1 MQDRIRNILEEHQ
14 LVLERVLSE
23 AGQWQLIEAI
33 TLEVV
38 KTFRSGNKV
47 LFCGNGGSAA
57 DAQHLAAELSGRF
70 FLDRPALFSEALH
83 VNPSFLTAVSNDFG
97 FDQVFSRGVEA
108 MGKSGDLLIALSTS
122 GSSTNV
128 LNAMAKA
135 RQLGLKVVGF
145 TGSKG
150 YAMKDLADLL
160 LVVPSENTPRIQ
172 EVHLLIGH
180 VICELA
186 EESLFSNQ

>member
-1 MQDRIRNILEEHQ
+1 MQDRILNILDEHH
-14 LVLERVLSE
+14 LVMERMLSD
-23 AGQWQLIEAI
+23 AGQWKLIEAI

-57 DAQHLAAELSGRF
+57 DAQHLAGELSGRF
-70 FLDRPALFSEALH
+70 FLDRPALCSEALH

-150 YAMKDLADLL
+150 HAMKDLADLL

-172 EVHLLIGH
+172 EMHLLIGH

-186 EESLFSNQ
+186 EESLFSKQ

>member
-1 MQDRIRNILEEHQ
+1 MQDRIRNILDEHR
-14 LVLERVLSE
+14 LVMERMISE
-23 AGQWQLIEAI
+23 AGPWKLIEAI

-128 LNAMAKA
+128 LNAMARA

-150 YAMKDLADLL
+150 QAMKDLADLL

-172 EVHLLIGH
+172 EMHLLIGH

-186 EESLFSNQ
+186 EESLFR